1 MGEGRRRPLIGIT
14 TDIEGGRLSLREE
27 YAGAVSRAGGLPM
40 LLAAGA
46 DVASCA
52 ERVDGLLIPGGGD
65 LEPRYYGEEPLAGLN
80 LQERR
85 VPPGRSDFEIAMI
98 HAIIGAGK
106 PLLGICY
113 GMQLVNVALGGTL
126 YQDLKTQLS
135 GTIDHSRSH
144 EIKVIAPGQ
153 LKKGTH
159 TVNSNHHQGV
169 KRPGGGIEVL
179 AVSPDGLAEAV
190 SLKGYPFLL
199 CLQWHPERRQGHAAL
214 IFDSFIEACH
224 AA

>member
-14 TDIEGGRLSLREE
+14 ADIEGDRLSLRED
-27 YAGAVSRAGGLPM
+27 YAVAVSRAGGLPV
-40 LLAAGA
+40 LLASGT

-52 ERVDGLLIPGGGD
+52 ERLDGLVIPGGGD
-65 LEPRYYGEEPLAGLN
+65 LEPRYYGEESLAGLN
-80 LQERR
+80 S
-85 VPPGRSDFEIAMI
+85 VPSRRSDFEIAMI
-98 HAIIGAGK
+98 HAIIGSGK

-126 YQDLKTQLS
+126 YQDLKTQL
-135 GTIDHSRSH
+135 TRAIDHSRSH
-144 EIKVIAPGQ
+144 DIEVVAPGP

-159 TVNSNHHQGV
+159 TVNSTHHQGV
-169 KRPGGGIEVL
+169 KRPGRGLDVL

-190 SLKGYPFLL
+190 SLRGHPFLL
-199 CLQWHPERRQGHAAL
+199 CFQWHPERRQGHGAL
-214 IFDSFIEACH
+214 IFNSFVEACH